1 MNQFKTRFLELLKDI
16 YAAEG
21 LGAVPAL
28 TLKSWILQNYGAG
41 ALPEIEEIERL
52 FAVASPE
59 KVQTSS
65 RKLQSFR
72 HPLKA
77 TDPVSAG
84 KPLAPP
90 VQEKPLSLPVPEEP
104 LSLPTEQPLSPPVQ
118 EEPLSLPVPEE
129 PLKPQPIP
137 QPLSTPGQ
145 SASVEKVVAPE
156 DLIKPGEYSELAGL
170 SAAAL
175 SKKYTLEQIVAF
187 LKANKAKVKDNASHR
202 QAAAQLLNWLDLR
215 AKTK

>member
-1 MNQFKTRFLELLKDI
+1 MNQFKTRSLELLKDI
-16 YAAEG
+16 YAAKG

-65 RKLQSFR
+65 QKLQSFR

-77 TDPVSAG
+77 TAPGSEG

-90 VQEKPLSLPVPEEP
+90 VQEGPLSRPVPEEP
-104 LSLPTEQPLSPPVQ
+104 LSAPTEQPLTPPVQ
-118 EEPLSLPVPEE
+118 EEPLS
-129 PLKPQPIP
+129 PQPIP

-187 LKANKAKVKDNASHR
+187 LKAHKAKVKDNASHR

>member
-104 LSLPTEQPLSPPVQ
+104 L
-118 EEPLSLPVPEE
+118 
-129 PLKPQPIP
+129 KPQPIP